1 LGGVD
6 TGDFA
11 FNTILNNGV
20 YGSSANTGTLN
31 NLTIGQTYTVL
42 VLMVDTRTSGASGP
56 NFNITDGLTSSP
68 SQHYAF
74 PNGSPVVGGY
84 IMGTFTAQA
93 TSQPLTVLNNGNA
106 QYIAVLLETG
116 IATPPS
122 NPPALVTDIS
132 PLISEVTTGGPVAF
146 SVTAVGS
153 LPLHYQWF
161 SQSGP
166 IGGAT
171 SSSNLLNAVA
181 GTNSYY
187 VVVTNSFGSV
197 TSSVAVVISSTN
209 IVTIHN
215 FSFEDGTTGSGN
227 AVFPLSWTPFNN
239 NNFSTVA
246 SNSYSVVNPLASPAH
261 GNWFYAI
268 NEGPGDPTGGLY
280 QDVGPL
286 QPNTTYTL
294 SVATGR
300 RMDFP
305 NPPGTLG
312 SPGII
317 SLINGTNNT
326 GIVLVSTNGIPATT
340 DSWQDNTVTFITGP
354 SVSGDLVV
362 ELSIAGASTYQANFD
377 NVRLTKTSAPAVV
390 PPTLLTDIHPTRS
403 EVTTGAPWTLSVTA
417 NGNPLYYQWYNQSGP
432 ISGATSSSYTFNAVA
447 GTSSYYVA
455 ISNSAN
461 VIVSSSAA
469 VVSATNL
476 VTLSNFSF
484 ENDPTAPGT
493 SINLI
498 PTSWTGFNVKGPNFM
513 GSQYPS
519 GSDYTIAFN
528 GDGIVGIYQD
538 AGALQP
544 NTVYTLTVAIGSR
557 ADRINSPGIISLV
570 NGTSNTGTVL
580 ATGGGLPAT
589 QNTWQDY
596 AVTFTNG
603 ATSGD
608 LTIVLSAL
616 GAGTIQAD
624 FDNVRLT
631 KATVAAS
638 TAPIIRA
645 PKVSGGNL
653 IVTGTGGTP
662 GAGYTWLATTNLAL
676 PIASWTTNV
685 TGTLD
690 GAGAF
695 SNAIPITATPPDSFF
710 RLRLP

>member
-1 LGGVD
+1 
-6 TGDFA
+6 
-11 FNTILNNGV
+11 
-20 YGSSANTGTLN
+20 
-31 NLTIGQTYTVL
+31 
-42 VLMVDTRTSGASGP
+42 
-56 NFNITDGLTSSP
+56 
-68 SQHYAF
+68 
-74 PNGSPVVGGY
+74 
-84 IMGTFTAQA
+84 
-93 TSQPLTVLNNGNA
+93 
-106 QYIAVLLETG
+106 
-116 IATPPS
+116 
-122 NPPALVTDIS
+122 
-132 PLISEVTTGGPVAF
+132 
-146 SVTAVGS
+146 
-153 LPLHYQWF
+153 
-161 SQSGP
+161 
-166 IGGAT
+166 
-171 SSSNLLNAVA
+171 
-181 GTNSYY
+181 
-187 VVVTNSFGSV
+187 
-197 TSSVAVVISSTN
+197 
-209 IVTIHN
+209 
-215 FSFEDGTTGSGN
+215 
-227 AVFPLSWTPFNN
+227 
-239 NNFSTVA
+239 
-246 SNSYSVVNPLASPAH
+246 
-261 GNWFYAI
+261 
-268 NEGPGDPTGGLY
+268 
-280 QDVGPL
+280 
-286 QPNTTYTL
+286 
-294 SVATGR
+294 
-300 RMDFP
+300 
-305 NPPGTLG
+305 
-312 SPGII
+312 
-317 SLINGTNNT
+317 
-326 GIVLVSTNGIPATT
+326 
-340 DSWQDNTVTFITGP
+340 
-354 SVSGDLVV
+354 
-362 ELSIAGASTYQANFD
+362 
-377 NVRLTKTSAPAVV
+377 
-390 PPTLLTDIHPTRS
+390 
-403 EVTTGAPWTLSVTA
+403 
-417 NGNPLYYQWYNQSGP
+417 
-432 ISGATSSSYTFNAVA
+432 VA

-519 GSDYTIAFN
+519 GSDYTIATPLAPTADANQFYWVNAFN
-528 GDGIVGIYQD
+528 GDGVVGIYQD

-631 KATVAAS
+631 KATVASS
-638 TAPIIRA
+638 TAPIIKA

-662 GAGYTWLATTNLAL
+662 GAGYTWLTTTNLAL
-676 PIASWTTNV
+676 PIASWTTNT